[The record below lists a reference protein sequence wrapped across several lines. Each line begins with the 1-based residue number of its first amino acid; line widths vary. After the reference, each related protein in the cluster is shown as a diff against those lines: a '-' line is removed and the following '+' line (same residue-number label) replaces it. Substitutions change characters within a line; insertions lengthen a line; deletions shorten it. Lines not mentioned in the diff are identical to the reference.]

1 MSEENVELVRKFYE
15 AFERRDWDA
24 MFRDTHADFE
34 MTTQLGPTAGRIRR
48 GREQVTAFAEDYL
61 TAFDTFIWEPDEFFE
76 NGDQVVALVTIR
88 AQPRGGSADLVT
100 HNGHLWTVRDGVILS
115 LETFPEPGKALEAA
129 GLSE

>member
-1 MSEENVELVRKFYE
+1 MSQENVEIVGQFYE

-34 MTTQLGPTAGRIRR
+34 MTTQIGPTAGTKR
-48 GREQVTAFAEDYL
+48 GREPVTAYAEDYL
-61 TAFDTFIWEPDEFFE
+61 TAFDTFTWEPDEFFE

-88 AQPRGGSADLVT
+88 AQPRGGSVDLVT
-100 HNGHLWTVRDGVILS
+100 HNGHLWTIRDGVILS
-115 LETFPEPGKALEAA
+115 METFPKPGKALEAA